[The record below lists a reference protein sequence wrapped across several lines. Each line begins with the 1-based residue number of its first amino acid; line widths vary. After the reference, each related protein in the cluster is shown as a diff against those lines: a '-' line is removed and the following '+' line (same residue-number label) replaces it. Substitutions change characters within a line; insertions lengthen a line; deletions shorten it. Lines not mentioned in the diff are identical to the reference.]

1 MPNTDPRKELYR
13 LWFEFFRRAIAAG
26 EVVDSDYYSEWL
38 PIDGLTF
45 DQWWRQFRPKLSYP
59 EATVVNAGYS
69 NSSDSFLIAVPR
81 EANKVAVLKQ
91 IRAILDR
98 ELPERV
104 RHTYGRYVPTA
115 NSNIKYASFR
125 LMLHCYDAE
134 QTKDS
139 KGRKVSRADRV
150 LKVVE
155 RYKRIELKYSVGRR
169 RIDKLPK
176 SLNTERAIGV
186 GTDDIV
192 RNYYRS
198 VQRARRIIKNV
209 ASGNFPGK
217 YT

>member
-1 MPNTDPRKELYR
+1 MDDL
-13 LWFEFFRRAIAAG
+13 
-26 EVVDSDYYSEWL
+26 S
-38 PIDGLTF
+38 F
-45 DQWWRQFRPKLSYP
+45 DQWWRSFRLKLTFP
-59 EATVVNAGYS
+59 EAIVIDGSQEAPTGN
-69 NSSDSFLIAVPR
+69 FLISVPR
-81 EANKVAVLKQ
+81 DANKVAVLKQ
-91 IRAILDR
+91 IRAILDT
-98 ELPERV
+98 ELPGNV

-125 LMLHCYDAE
+125 LMLHCYDSE

-139 KGRKVSRADRV
+139 KGRKVSRTDRV

-155 RYKRIELKYSVGRR
+155 RYKKIEQKYAVGRR

-176 SLNTERAIGV
+176 SLNTDRAIGV

-198 VQRARRIIKNV
+198 VQRAKRIIKNV
-209 ASGNFPGK
+209 ASGTFPGK